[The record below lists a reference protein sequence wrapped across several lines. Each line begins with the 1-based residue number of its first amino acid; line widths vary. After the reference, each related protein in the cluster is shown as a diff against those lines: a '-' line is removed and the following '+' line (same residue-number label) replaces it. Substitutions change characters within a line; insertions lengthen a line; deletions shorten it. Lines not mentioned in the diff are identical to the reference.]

1 MKCRSM
7 SITMSVY
14 LFNGINGHFFY
25 RSAIISETEREG
37 IRMSEQKAY
46 LLLANGQVFE
56 GKSFGV
62 TGTTIGEVVFATGMT
77 GYQETLTDPSYYGQI
92 AVQTFPLNGNYGTN
106 SSDYES
112 PKCWLKGY
120 IVREWCEVPS
130 NFRCEGTIDAFLKA
144 NGVIGLYGID
154 TRQLTRVIRESG
166 VMNGMITT
174 EDVFAK
180 KEELLMQ
187 IQAYE
192 IKDAVETVST
202 KEKQV
207 YTVEEPKYHVV
218 MMDFGYK
225 RHILQHLKNRNCNVT
240 VVPYNTTAEEILALR
255 PDGVML
261 TNGPGNPAENTEVIQ
276 TLQQL
281 IAQKIPM
288 FGICLGHQLTAL
300 ANGGETIKLKYG
312 HRGGN
317 QPVKELKT
325 GRVYVTSQNH
335 GYAVVGDSIDP
346 SIGIMSHWNANDK
359 TCEGVEYKNTPVF
372 TVQFHPEACGG
383 PRDTSYLFD
392 RFMDLMD
399 KEGK

>member
-1 MKCRSM
+1 MKCWSM

-300 ANGGETIKLKYG
+300 ANGGETVKLKYG

-317 QPVKELKT
+317 QPGERTENRQSLCDQSKSWL
-325 GRVYVTSQNH
+325 
-335 GYAVVGDSIDP
+335 
-346 SIGIMSHWNANDK
+346 
-359 TCEGVEYKNTPVF
+359 C
-372 TVQFHPEACGG
+372 CGW
-383 PRDTSYLFD
+383 
-392 RFMDLMD
+392 
-399 KEGK
+399 

>member
-1 MKCRSM
+1 
-7 SITMSVY
+7 
-14 LFNGINGHFFY
+14 
-25 RSAIISETEREG
+25 
-37 IRMSEQKAY
+37 MSEQKAY
-46 LLLANGQVFE
+46 LLLANGQIFE
-56 GKSFGV
+56 GKSFGM

-106 SSDYES
+106 SDDFES
-112 PKCWLKGY
+112 PHCWLKGY

-130 NFRCEGTIDAFLKA
+130 NFRCEKTIDEFLKEQH
-144 NGVIGLYGID
+144 VIGLYGVD
-154 TRQLTRVIRESG
+154 TRQLTRIIRECG
-166 VMNGMITT
+166 VMNGAITT
-174 EDVFAK
+174 EDVYAK
-180 KEELLMQ
+180 KEVLLAQ

-192 IKDAVETVST
+192 IKDAVKTVTT
-202 KEKQV
+202 KEIKH
-207 YTVEEPKYHVV
+207 YTVENQEHEVV

-225 RHILQHLKNRNCNVT
+225 AHILRHLLNRNCNVT
-240 VVPYNTTAEEILALR
+240 VVPAYTTAEEILAIS

-261 TNGPGNPAENTEVIQ
+261 TNGPGNPEENTEVIE
-276 TLQQL
+276 TLKKL
-281 IAQKIPM
+281 IAAKMPM

-300 ANGGETIKLKYG
+300 ANGGKTMKLKYG

-317 QPVKELKT
+317 QPVKDLNT

-346 SIGIMSHWNANDK
+346 AVGKMSHWNVNDN
-359 TCEGVEYKNTPVF
+359 TCEGVEYYNAPVY

-392 RFMDLMD
+392 RFMTMMR
-399 KEGK
+399 KEGE

>member
-1 MKCRSM
+1 
-7 SITMSVY
+7 
-14 LFNGINGHFFY
+14 
-25 RSAIISETEREG
+25 
-37 IRMSEQKAY
+37 MSEQKAY
-46 LLLANGQVFE
+46 LLLANGQIFE

-106 SSDYES
+106 SDDFES
-112 PKCWLKGY
+112 PHCWLKGY

-130 NFRCEGTIDAFLKA
+130 NFRCEKTIDEFLKEQH
-144 NGVIGLYGID
+144 VIGLYGVD
-154 TRQLTRVIRESG
+154 TRQLTRIIRECG
-166 VMNGMITT
+166 VMNGAITT
-174 EDVFAK
+174 EDVYAK
-180 KEELLMQ
+180 KEVLLAQ

-192 IKDAVETVST
+192 IKDAVKTVTT
-202 KEKQV
+202 KEIKH
-207 YTVEEPKYHVV
+207 YTVENPEHEVV

-225 RHILQHLKNRNCNVT
+225 AHILRHLLNRNCNVT
-240 VVPYNTTAEEILALR
+240 VVPAYTTAEEILAIN

-261 TNGPGNPAENTEVIQ
+261 TNGPGNPEENTEVIE
-276 TLQQL
+276 TLKKL
-281 IAQKIPM
+281 IAAKMPM

-300 ANGGETIKLKYG
+300 ANGGKTMKLKYG

-317 QPVKELKT
+317 QPVKDLNT

-335 GYAVVGDSIDP
+335 GYAVVGDSINP
-346 SIGIMSHWNANDK
+346 AVGKMSHWNVNDN
-359 TCEGVEYKNTPVF
+359 TCEGVEYYNAPVY

-392 RFMDLMD
+392 RFMTMMR
-399 KEGK
+399 KEGE

>member
-202 KEKQV
+202 KEKQI

-240 VVPYNTTAEEILALR
+240 VVPYDTTAEEILALR

-300 ANGGETIKLKYG
+300 ANGGETVKLKYG

-359 TCEGVEYKNTPVF
+359 TCEGVEYKNAPVF

>member
-1 MKCRSM
+1 
-7 SITMSVY
+7 
-14 LFNGINGHFFY
+14 
-25 RSAIISETEREG
+25 
-37 IRMSEQKAY
+37 MSEQKAY
-46 LLLANGQVFE
+46 LLLANGQIFE
-56 GKSFGV
+56 GKSFGM

-106 SSDYES
+106 SDDFES
-112 PKCWLKGY
+112 PHCWLKGY

-130 NFRCEGTIDAFLKA
+130 NFRCEKTIDEFLKEQH
-144 NGVIGLYGID
+144 VIGLYGVD
-154 TRQLTRVIRESG
+154 TRQRTRIIRECG
-166 VMNGMITT
+166 VMNGAITT
-174 EDVFAK
+174 EDVYAK
-180 KEELLMQ
+180 KEVLLAQ

-192 IKDAVETVST
+192 IKDAVKTVTT
-202 KEKQV
+202 KEIKH
-207 YTVEEPKYHVV
+207 YTVENPEHEVV

-225 RHILQHLKNRNCNVT
+225 AHILRHLLNRNCNVT
-240 VVPYNTTAEEILALR
+240 VVPAYTTAEEILAIN

-261 TNGPGNPAENTEVIQ
+261 TNGPGNPEENTEVIE
-276 TLQQL
+276 TLKKL
-281 IAQKIPM
+281 IAAKMPM

-300 ANGGETIKLKYG
+300 ANGGKTMKLKYG

-317 QPVKELKT
+317 QPVKDLNT

-346 SIGIMSHWNANDK
+346 AVGKMSHWNVNDN
-359 TCEGVEYKNTPVF
+359 TCEGVEYYNAPVY

-392 RFMDLMD
+392 RFMTMMR
-399 KEGK
+399 KEGE

>member
-1 MKCRSM
+1 
-7 SITMSVY
+7 
-14 LFNGINGHFFY
+14 
-25 RSAIISETEREG
+25 
-37 IRMSEQKAY
+37 MSEQKAY
-46 LLLANGQVFE
+46 LLLANGQIFE
-56 GKSFGV
+56 GKSFGM

-106 SSDYES
+106 SDDFES
-112 PKCWLKGY
+112 PHCWLKGY

-130 NFRCEGTIDAFLKA
+130 NFRCEKTIDEFLKEQH
-144 NGVIGLYGID
+144 VIGLYGVD
-154 TRQLTRVIRESG
+154 TRQLTRIIRECG
-166 VMNGMITT
+166 VMNGAITT
-174 EDVFAK
+174 EDVYAK
-180 KEELLMQ
+180 KEVLLAQ

-192 IKDAVETVST
+192 IKDAVKTVTT
-202 KEKQV
+202 KEIKH
-207 YTVEEPKYHVV
+207 YTVENPEHEVV

-225 RHILQHLKNRNCNVT
+225 AHILRHLLNRNCNVT
-240 VVPYNTTAEEILALR
+240 VVPAYTTAEEILAIN

-261 TNGPGNPAENTEVIQ
+261 TNGPGNPEENTEVIE
-276 TLQQL
+276 TLKKL
-281 IAQKIPM
+281 IAAKMPM

-300 ANGGETIKLKYG
+300 ANGGKTMKLKYG

-317 QPVKELKT
+317 QPVKDLNT

-346 SIGIMSHWNANDK
+346 AVGKMSHWNVNDN
-359 TCEGVEYKNTPVF
+359 TCEGVEYYNAPVY

-392 RFMDLMD
+392 RFMTMMR
-399 KEGK
+399 KEGE

>member
-1 MKCRSM
+1 
-7 SITMSVY
+7 
-14 LFNGINGHFFY
+14 
-25 RSAIISETEREG
+25 
-37 IRMSEQKAY
+37 MSEQKAY

>member
-1 MKCRSM
+1 
-7 SITMSVY
+7 
-14 LFNGINGHFFY
+14 
-25 RSAIISETEREG
+25 
-37 IRMSEQKAY
+37 MSEQKAY
-46 LLLANGQVFE
+46 LLLANGQIFE

-106 SSDYES
+106 SDDFES
-112 PKCWLKGY
+112 PQCWMKGY

-130 NFRCEGTIDAFLKA
+130 NFRCEKTIDEFLKEQH
-144 NGVIGLYGID
+144 VIGLYGVD
-154 TRQLTRVIRESG
+154 TRQLTRIIRECG
-166 VMNGMITT
+166 VMNGAITT
-174 EDVFAK
+174 EDVYAK
-180 KEELLMQ
+180 KEVLLAQ

-192 IKDAVETVST
+192 IKDAVKTVTT
-202 KEKQV
+202 KEIKH
-207 YTVEEPKYHVV
+207 YTVENPEHEVV

-225 RHILQHLKNRNCNVT
+225 AHILRHLLNRNCNVT
-240 VVPYNTTAEEILALR
+240 VVPAHTTAEEILAIN

-261 TNGPGNPAENTEVIQ
+261 TNGPGNPEENTEVIE
-276 TLQQL
+276 TLKKL
-281 IAQKIPM
+281 IAAKMPM

-300 ANGGETIKLKYG
+300 ANGGKTMKLKYG

-317 QPVKELKT
+317 QPVKDLNT

-335 GYAVVGDSIDP
+335 GYAVVGDSINP
-346 SIGIMSHWNANDK
+346 AVGKMSHWNVNDN
-359 TCEGVEYKNTPVF
+359 TCEGVEYYNAPVY

-392 RFMDLMD
+392 RFMTMMR
-399 KEGK
+399 KEGE

>member
-1 MKCRSM
+1 
-7 SITMSVY
+7 
-14 LFNGINGHFFY
+14 
-25 RSAIISETEREG
+25 
-37 IRMSEQKAY
+37 MSEQKAY
-46 LLLANGQVFE
+46 LLLANGQIFE
-56 GKSFGV
+56 GKSFGM

-106 SSDYES
+106 SDDFES
-112 PKCWLKGY
+112 PHCWLKGY

-130 NFRCEGTIDAFLKA
+130 NFRCEKTIDELLKEQH
-144 NGVIGLYGID
+144 VIGLYGVD
-154 TRQLTRVIRESG
+154 TRQLTRIIRECG
-166 VMNGMITT
+166 VMNGAITT
-174 EDVFAK
+174 EDVYAK
-180 KEELLMQ
+180 KEVLLAQ

-192 IKDAVETVST
+192 IKDAVKTVTT
-202 KEKQV
+202 KEIKH
-207 YTVEEPKYHVV
+207 YTVENPEHEVV

-225 RHILQHLKNRNCNVT
+225 AHILRHLLNRNCNVT
-240 VVPYNTTAEEILALR
+240 VVPAYTTAEEILAIN

-261 TNGPGNPAENTEVIQ
+261 TNGPGNPEENTEVIE
-276 TLQQL
+276 TLKKL
-281 IAQKIPM
+281 IAAKMPM

-300 ANGGETIKLKYG
+300 ANGGKTMKLKYG

-317 QPVKELKT
+317 QPVKDLNT

-346 SIGIMSHWNANDK
+346 AVGKMSHWNVNDN
-359 TCEGVEYKNTPVF
+359 TCEGVEYYNAPVY

-392 RFMDLMD
+392 RFMTMMR
-399 KEGK
+399 KEGE

>member
-1 MKCRSM
+1 
-7 SITMSVY
+7 
-14 LFNGINGHFFY
+14 
-25 RSAIISETEREG
+25 
-37 IRMSEQKAY
+37 MSEQKAY
-46 LLLANGQVFE
+46 LLLANGQIFE

-106 SSDYES
+106 SDDFES
-112 PKCWLKGY
+112 PQCWMKGY

-130 NFRCEGTIDAFLKA
+130 NFRCEKTIDEFLKEQH
-144 NGVIGLYGID
+144 VIGLYGVD
-154 TRQLTRVIRESG
+154 TRQLTRIIRECG
-166 VMNGMITT
+166 VMNGAITT
-174 EDVFAK
+174 EDVYAK
-180 KEELLMQ
+180 KEELLAQ

-192 IKDAVETVST
+192 IKDAVKTVTT
-202 KEKQV
+202 KEIKR
-207 YTVEEPKYHVV
+207 YTVENPEHEVV

-225 RHILQHLKNRNCNVT
+225 AHILRHLLNRNCNVT
-240 VVPYNTTAEEILALR
+240 VVPAHTTAEEILAIN

-261 TNGPGNPAENTEVIQ
+261 TNGPGNPEENTEVIE
-276 TLQQL
+276 TLKKL
-281 IAQKIPM
+281 IAAKMPM

-300 ANGGETIKLKYG
+300 ANGGKTMKLKYG

-317 QPVKELKT
+317 QPVKDLNT

-335 GYAVVGDSIDP
+335 GYAVVGDSINP
-346 SIGIMSHWNANDK
+346 AVGKMSHWNVNDN
-359 TCEGVEYKNTPVF
+359 TCEGVEYYNAPVY

-392 RFMDLMD
+392 RFMTMMR
-399 KEGK
+399 KEGE

>member
-1 MKCRSM
+1 
-7 SITMSVY
+7 
-14 LFNGINGHFFY
+14 
-25 RSAIISETEREG
+25 
-37 IRMSEQKAY
+37 MSEQKAY
-46 LLLANGQVFE
+46 LLLANGQIFE
-56 GKSFGV
+56 GKSFGM

-106 SSDYES
+106 SDDFES
-112 PKCWLKGY
+112 PHCWLKGY

-130 NFRCEGTIDAFLKA
+130 NFRCEKTIDEFLKEQH
-144 NGVIGLYGID
+144 VIGLYGVD
-154 TRQLTRVIRESG
+154 TRQLTRIIRECG
-166 VMNGMITT
+166 VMNGAITT
-174 EDVFAK
+174 EDVYAK
-180 KEELLMQ
+180 KEELLAQ

-192 IKDAVETVST
+192 IKDAVKTVTT
-202 KEKQV
+202 KEIKH
-207 YTVEEPKYHVV
+207 YTVENPEHEVV

-225 RHILQHLKNRNCNVT
+225 AHILRHLLNRNCNVT
-240 VVPYNTTAEEILALR
+240 VVPAHTTAEEILAIN

-261 TNGPGNPAENTEVIQ
+261 TNGPGNPEENTEVIE
-276 TLQQL
+276 TLKKL
-281 IAQKIPM
+281 IAAKMPM

-300 ANGGETIKLKYG
+300 ANGGKTMKLKYG

-317 QPVKELKT
+317 QPVKDLNT

-346 SIGIMSHWNANDK
+346 AVGKMSHWNVNDN
-359 TCEGVEYKNTPVF
+359 TCEGVEYYNAPVY

-392 RFMDLMD
+392 RFMTMMR
-399 KEGK
+399 KEGE

>member
-1 MKCRSM
+1 
-7 SITMSVY
+7 
-14 LFNGINGHFFY
+14 
-25 RSAIISETEREG
+25 
-37 IRMSEQKAY
+37 MSEQKAY
-46 LLLANGQVFE
+46 LLLANGQIFE

-106 SSDYES
+106 SDDFES
-112 PKCWLKGY
+112 PHCWLKGY

-130 NFRCEGTIDAFLKA
+130 NFRCEKTIDEFLKEQH
-144 NGVIGLYGID
+144 VIGLYGVD
-154 TRQLTRVIRESG
+154 TRQLTRIIRECG
-166 VMNGMITT
+166 VMNGAITT
-174 EDVFAK
+174 EDVYAK
-180 KEELLMQ
+180 KEVLLAQ

-192 IKDAVETVST
+192 IKDAVKTVTT
-202 KEKQV
+202 KEIKH
-207 YTVEEPKYHVV
+207 YTVENPEHEVV

-225 RHILQHLKNRNCNVT
+225 AHILRHLLNRNCNVT
-240 VVPYNTTAEEILALR
+240 VVPAHTTAEEILAIN

-261 TNGPGNPAENTEVIQ
+261 TNGPGNPEENTEVIE
-276 TLQQL
+276 TLKKL
-281 IAQKIPM
+281 IAAKMPM

-300 ANGGETIKLKYG
+300 ANGGKTMKLKYG

-317 QPVKELKT
+317 QPVKDLNT

-335 GYAVVGDSIDP
+335 GYAVVGDSINP
-346 SIGIMSHWNANDK
+346 AVGKMSHWNVNDN
-359 TCEGVEYKNTPVF
+359 TCEGVEYYNAPVY

-392 RFMDLMD
+392 RFMTMMR
-399 KEGK
+399 KEGE

>member
-1 MKCRSM
+1 
-7 SITMSVY
+7 
-14 LFNGINGHFFY
+14 
-25 RSAIISETEREG
+25 
-37 IRMSEQKAY
+37 MSEQKAY
-46 LLLANGQVFE
+46 LLLANGQIFE

-106 SSDYES
+106 SDDFES
-112 PKCWLKGY
+112 PHCWLKGY

-130 NFRCEGTIDAFLKA
+130 NFRCEKTIDEFLKEQH
-144 NGVIGLYGID
+144 VIGLYGVD
-154 TRQLTRVIRESG
+154 TRQLTRIIRECG
-166 VMNGMITT
+166 VMNGAITT
-174 EDVFAK
+174 EDVYAK
-180 KEELLMQ
+180 KEVLLAQ

-192 IKDAVETVST
+192 IKDAVKTVTT
-202 KEKQV
+202 KEIKH
-207 YTVEEPKYHVV
+207 YTVENPEHEVV

-225 RHILQHLKNRNCNVT
+225 AHILRHLLNRNCNVT
-240 VVPYNTTAEEILALR
+240 VVPAHTTAEEILAIN

-261 TNGPGNPAENTEVIQ
+261 TNGPGNPEENTEVIE
-276 TLQQL
+276 TLKKL
-281 IAQKIPM
+281 IAAKMPM

-300 ANGGETIKLKYG
+300 ANGGKTMKLKYG

-317 QPVKELKT
+317 QPVKDLNT

-346 SIGIMSHWNANDK
+346 AVGKMSHWNVNDN
-359 TCEGVEYKNTPVF
+359 TCEGVEYYNAPVY

-392 RFMDLMD
+392 RFMTMMR
-399 KEGK
+399 KEGE

>member
-1 MKCRSM
+1 M
-7 SITMSVY
+7 
-14 LFNGINGHFFY
+14 
-25 RSAIISETEREG
+25 
-37 IRMSEQKAY
+37 
-46 LLLANGQVFE
+46 
-56 GKSFGV
+56 
-62 TGTTIGEVVFATGMT
+62 
-77 GYQETLTDPSYYGQI
+77 GQI

-207 YTVEEPKYHVV
+207 YTVEEPKHHVV

-300 ANGGETIKLKYG
+300 ANGGKTVKLKYG

-325 GRVYVTSQNH
+325 GRVLCDQ
-335 GYAVVGDSIDP
+335 
-346 SIGIMSHWNANDK
+346 
-359 TCEGVEYKNTPVF
+359 
-372 TVQFHPEACGG
+372 PESRLCC
-383 PRDTSYLFD
+383 DW
-392 RFMDLMD
+392 
-399 KEGK
+399 

>member
-1 MKCRSM
+1 
-7 SITMSVY
+7 
-14 LFNGINGHFFY
+14 
-25 RSAIISETEREG
+25 
-37 IRMSEQKAY
+37 MSEQKAY

-106 SSDYES
+106 SEDFES
-112 PKCWLKGY
+112 SKCWMKGY
-120 IVREWCEVPS
+120 IVREWCQVPS
-130 NFRCEGTIDAFLKA
+130 NFRCEKTIDAFLREH
-144 NGVIGLYGID
+144 NVIGLYGID
-154 TRQLTRVIRESG
+154 TRQLTRIIRESG
-166 VMNGMITT
+166 VMNGAITT
-174 EDVFAK
+174 EDVYAK
-180 KEELLMQ
+180 KEELLAQ
-187 IQAYE
+187 ICAYE
-192 IKDAVETVST
+192 IKDAVKTVSCT
-202 KEKQV
+202 EKQE
-207 YTVEEPKYHVV
+207 YKSEDAKHHVV

-225 RHILQHLKNRNCNVT
+225 AHILRHLLSRHCDVT
-240 VVPYNTTAEEILALR
+240 VVPYNTTAEEILAMQ

-261 TNGPGNPAENTEVIQ
+261 TNGPGNPAENTEVIAN
-276 TLQQL
+276 LQKL
-281 IAQKIPM
+281 IAAKIPM

-300 ANGGETIKLKYG
+300 ANGAQTVKLKYG

-317 QPVKELKT
+317 QPVKDLTT

-335 GYAVVGDSIDP
+335 GYAVVGDSIDETV
-346 SIGIMSHWNANDK
+346 GKMSHWNVNDK
-359 TCEGVEYKNTPVF
+359 TCEGVQYYNAPVY

-392 RFMDLMD
+392 RFIDLMD